1 VNDEEYMTV
10 QTQLQAIG
18 GLVLGMDLDGFLERI
33 DRAETLTPILN
44 PTLWMRGAEKLRE
57 VREIAEAVRD
67 VQKVARRQVA
77 AACRNQ
83 PSAFDGKVGAQ
94 GQLSPEPGR

>member
-1 VNDEEYMTV
+1 VTDEEYLIV
-10 QTQLQAIG
+10 QNQLQAIG
-18 GLVLGMDLDGFLERI
+18 GLVLGMDLDGFVARI
-33 DRAETLTPILN
+33 DRAQTLTPILD

-67 VQKVARRQVA
+67 LQCVARRQVA
-77 AACRNQ
+77 AAARNR
-83 PSAFDGKVGAQ
+83 PAAFDAKVGAQ